1 MIKDLAK
8 TLREPLLN
16 YILNNH
22 MEEVDEL
29 FTDYIEE
36 FLFIQLG
43 DLNENTRKKLTKEL
57 LKQVL

>member
-8 TLREPLLN
+8 TLREPLLQ
-16 YILNNH
+16 YIVSNH
-22 MEEVDEL
+22 MEEVDQI

-36 FLFIQLG
+36 FLLIRLG
-43 DLNENTRKKLTKEL
+43 DLNTDTRKKLTKEL